1 MPIILLGIIFVSILM
16 GVLHVIARD
25 KTLTSKMKR
34 RIRLGQSKAGSKT
47 KVVFVIAH
55 PDDEVMF
62 FSPTI
67 LNHVSDANKYEVYI
81 LCLSTG
87 N

>member
-1 MPIILLGIIFVSILM
+1 M
-16 GVLHVIARD
+16 GVLHVVARD

-47 KVVFVIAH
+47 KVLFVTAH

-67 LNHVSDANKYEVYI
+67 LNHIADPNKYEVFI

-87 N
+87 S